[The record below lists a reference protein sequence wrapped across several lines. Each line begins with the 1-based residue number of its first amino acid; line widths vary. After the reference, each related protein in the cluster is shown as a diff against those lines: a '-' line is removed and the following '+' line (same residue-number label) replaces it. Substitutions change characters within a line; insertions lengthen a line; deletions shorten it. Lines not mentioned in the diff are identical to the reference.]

1 MIRLIAIA
9 YAGLISLAAA
19 QDATV
24 YVTPKIPTEAEK
36 ILALKL
42 GYELNGRSMVRWG
55 AIDLTGPT
63 PVTVDDLIGPPPP
76 SRVIPMERRK

>member
-1 MIRLIAIA
+1 MIRITIAVLLLSTA
-9 YAGLISLAAA
+9 AAA

-24 YVTPKIPTEAEK
+24 YVVPKIPTEAEK

-55 AIDLTGPT
+55 SIDLTGPT
-63 PVTVDDLIGPPPP
+63 PVTVDDLIGPPPAP
-76 SRVIPMERRK
+76 RLVPMERQK

>member
-9 YAGLISLAAA
+9 YAGLISTAIA

-24 YVTPKIPTEAEK
+24 YVVPKSPTEAEK
-36 ILALKL
+36 VLALKL

-55 AIDLTGPT
+55 VIDLTGPT
-63 PVTVDDLIGPPPP
+63 PVTVDELIGPPPEP
-76 SRVIPMERRK
+76 KVKRR